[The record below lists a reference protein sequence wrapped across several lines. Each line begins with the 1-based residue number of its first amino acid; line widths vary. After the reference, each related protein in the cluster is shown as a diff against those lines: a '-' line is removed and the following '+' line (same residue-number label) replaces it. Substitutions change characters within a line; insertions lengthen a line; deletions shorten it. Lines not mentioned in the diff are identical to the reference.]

1 MAPKGA
7 MGGGASAPGLSSPE
21 KRKASKEKKDRS
33 KVQSAWLATVSRTRE
48 KYPIPSLHMRISLT
62 DGISRPRLGRWSVSR
77 RSGNENI
84 EVVRTKSQAGMLR
97 PRRFPTIYKSN
108 SRLFIDPFEHPLPE
122 RARPTSNKT
131 DSYKQSVIV
140 DLPER
145 VQMHIAS
152 HSTEKHSVVEEVPN
166 TLEIILAARIQQV
179 QQPSSRFEE
188 LNDDASVHELEAVFP
203 TASTPAEESHTPTA
217 VLLCEADDP
226 TALPTLDFLQRSF
239 TMDVNQPRRPKISL
253 SIPRSKSLHM
263 LPGSGATTAA
273 LLMSPLSPSSYTT
286 YRSLTQLPAMRY
298 SIISPL
304 TPIDMPMPMRPYSTI
319 SVPLFMEAS
328 DLAQAREEIP
338 PLPTFAASFSRKH
351 SASSS
356 MRHSRQL
363 QNWSAQ
369 QGEHQMARL
378 NAREDNASSSSPSP
392 SNDADDE
399 DDEDGTNEP
408 CTQTTR
414 SMTRKYMAASINKP
428 LPPEPQMVI
437 PSILPPLAYKPR
449 QVRITQAQENLP
461 RSRYSPT
468 HTGRLGGFRKAAST
482 KNPTL
487 DQAIEELE
495 WRLSSICEQ
504 RSASAGPW
512 PNTPIQVSRGLMLME
527 PLRSP
532 PPVPRSTDSGAIK
545 VPRRPIV
552 RSNSAGHIIFQSK
565 DISQKRARSCHDLRW
580 AGAASDTADIRL
592 EESETWYRTAS
603 ERSSADLSH
612 SVFSDADT
620 DGTCQTEQ
628 SHAQDKAKEKEKEKE
643 KVEVEV
649 ETEEN
654 CVINNAEM
662 PQAMQSSSVPAE
674 VCETVILRIMS
685 HMTTLKDLFATAALN
700 KGFYNAFKRH
710 EMYLIKATLCKS
722 SIAGWEFR
730 EISEETQLTPTAY
743 LRQYSVD
750 IYTMGMLKSLILV
763 QCESFLRPVTIAG
776 LVGADQTRSAEIDA
790 AFWRVWT
797 FCRLFGRSAGE
808 DEDIEAQVDWLNGGE
823 LAREQDPSSSF
834 GIGNGD
840 GLSKSELYDMNEL
853 WTCLSVLVQ
862 TFHGRTGEARAV
874 GIYEK
879 CQIDSKRDEELLLE
893 EWTWYLL
900 TCGPSCILEL
910 APGSFTTAKNRGWT
924 EWSPPAPGQG
934 RSRSKFFKEAMA
946 QVYEARLAEEL
957 RAKSGKAQRTSKA
970 SHRVTRSEEAR
981 ELDRRRQT
989 AFAEELRSQRQH
1001 SPSKSEPWTFSDER
1015 PMSVYSQVVRALPHE
1030 ASRISAQDL
1039 AAMPKPP
1046 STEERQFPPK
1056 STTREQTTPP
1066 RSRTPVLTSSSAVL
1080 TAADDIPT
1088 NGTGNVTVA
1097 SPVITSGRVAN
1108 DSYEIVDPADRA
1120 MTHLVDVLGFG
1131 KEAAKWALTR
1141 SETGHGVDV
1150 EKAVAIL
1157 LHDSPPTSRAS
1168 SRAEVHSPIEI
1179 ESSTARP
1186 EYVRKRTPL
1195 QQRDSMVTTD
1205 DMTEREKQQAN
1216 LTRMREKSYR
1226 VLGIGAPQGGKK
1238 FGSTLGRKLRV
1249 R

>member
-1 MAPKGA
+1 MALKGA
-7 MGGGASAPGLSSPE
+7 IAGGASAPVLSAPE

-77 RSGNENI
+77 RSGNESI

-122 RARPTSNKT
+122 RARPKSNKT

-166 TLEIILAARIQQV
+166 TLEIILSARIQQV

-203 TASTPAEESHTPTA
+203 TASTPAEDFHTPTA

-239 TMDVNQPRRPKISL
+239 TMDVKQPRRPKISL
-253 SIPRSKSLHM
+253 SIPRSKSLHT
-263 LPGSGATTAA
+263 LPGSGTPNAA
-273 LLMSPLSPSSYTT
+273 LLMSPLSPPSCTM

-338 PLPTFAASFSRKH
+338 PLPTFTASFSRKH

-363 QNWSAQ
+363 QNWSEQ
-369 QGEHQMARL
+369 QVEHQMARS
-378 NAREDNASSSSPSP
+378 NAQENNASSSSPSL

-399 DDEDGTNEP
+399 DDEDGTDKP

-414 SMTRKYMAASINKP
+414 SMAKKYVAASINKP

-449 QVRITQAQENLP
+449 QVKITQAQENLP

-468 HTGRLGGFRKAAST
+468 HTGRLDDLRKSAST

-495 WRLSSICEQ
+495 WRLSSICER

-532 PPVPRSTDSGAIK
+532 PPVPRSTDGGAVK
-545 VPRRPIV
+545 TPRRPIV
-552 RSNSAGHIIFQSK
+552 RSNSAGHIIFQTK

-580 AGAASDTADIRL
+580 AGAASDMADIHL

-628 SHAQDKAKEKEKEKE
+628 SHAQDRLKEKE
-643 KVEVEV
+643 KVEVE
-649 ETEEN
+649 TEKE
-654 CVINNAEM
+654 CVINNVEL
-662 PQAMQSSSVPAE
+662 PKAMQSCSVPAE
-674 VCETVILRIMS
+674 VAEAVILRIMS
-685 HMTTLKDLFATAALN
+685 NMTTLKDLFATAALN
-700 KGFYNAFKRH
+700 KGFYNTFKRH
-710 EMYLIKATLCKS
+710 EMYLIKATLCRS
-722 SIAGWEFR
+722 SIAAWELR
-730 EISEETQLTPTAY
+730 EISEENQITPTAY
-743 LRQYSVD
+743 LRQYSVE
-750 IYTMGMLKSLILV
+750 IYTMGMLKSLVLV

-776 LVGADQTRSAEIDA
+776 LVGTDPTRSAEIDA

-797 FCRLFGRSAGE
+797 FCRLFGSSAGE

-862 TFHGRTGEARAV
+862 TFHGRTDEARAV

-879 CQIDSKRDEELLLE
+879 CKIDANRDEELLLE

-900 TCGPSCILEL
+900 TLGPSCILAL
-910 APGSFTTAKNRGWT
+910 TPGSFSTARNLGLT
-924 EWSPPAPGQG
+924 EWSPPAPGQSS
-934 RSRSKFFKEAMA
+934 SRSKFFKEALT
-946 QVYEARLAEEL
+946 QVYEERLAEEL
-957 RAKSGKAQRTSKA
+957 KAKGGKAKRTSKA

-981 ELDRRRQT
+981 ELDRLRQT

-1046 STEERQFPPK
+1046 SIQERQFQLK
-1056 STTREQTTPP
+1056 STKREQTTPP
-1066 RSRTPVLTSSSAVL
+1066 RSRSPVLASSSAVP
-1080 TAADDIPT
+1080 TAADDIPV
-1088 NGTGNVTVA
+1088 NCTGNVTVP
-1097 SPVITSGRVAN
+1097 SPVITSGQVVD
-1108 DSYEIVDPADRA
+1108 DSCEVVDPADRA

-1150 EKAVAIL
+1150 EKAVEIL
-1157 LHDSPPTSRAS
+1157 LHGSPPTSRAS
-1168 SRAEVHSPIEI
+1168 SRGEVRSPVEI

-1186 EYVRKRTPL
+1186 EYVRKRTPVRIL
-1195 QQRDSMVTTD
+1195 QQRDSIVTTD

-1216 LTRMREKSYR
+1216 ITRMREKSYR

-1238 FGSTLGRKLRV
+1238 FGSTLGRRLRV

>member
-1 MAPKGA
+1 MALKGA
-7 MGGGASAPGLSSPE
+7 IGGAASAPGLSSPE

-108 SRLFIDPFEHPLPE
+108 PRLFIDPFEHPLPE

-179 QQPSSRFEE
+179 QQSSSRFEE

-203 TASTPAEESHTPTA
+203 TASTPAEESHTSTA

-239 TMDVNQPRRPKISL
+239 TMDVHQPRRPKISL
-253 SIPRSKSLHM
+253 CIPRSKSLHM
-263 LPGSGATTAA
+263 LSGSGAPNAT
-273 LLMSPLSPSSYTT
+273 LLMT
-286 YRSLTQLPAMRY
+286 MRY
-298 SIISPL
+298 SLISPL
-304 TPIDMPMPMRPYSTI
+304 TPMDMPKPMRPYSTI

-338 PLPTFAASFSRKH
+338 PLPTFTASFSQKH

-356 MRHSRQL
+356 TRHSRQL
-363 QNWSAQ
+363 QNWSARQ
-369 QGEHQMARL
+369 VQHQMARL
-378 NAREDNASSSSPSP
+378 NAREDNASSSSPSL

-399 DDEDGTNEP
+399 DDEDGTDEP

-414 SMTRKYMAASINKP
+414 SMTTKYMAASINKP

-437 PSILPPLAYKPR
+437 PNMLPPLAYKPR
-449 QVRITQAQENLP
+449 QVKMTQAQQNLP

-468 HTGRLGGFRKAAST
+468 HTGRLADFRKSAST

-495 WRLSSICEQ
+495 WRLSSICER
-504 RSASAGPW
+504 RSVSAGPW
-512 PNTPIQVSRGLMLME
+512 PNTPIQVRRGLMLME

-532 PPVPRSTDSGAIK
+532 PPVPRSTDGGAVK
-545 VPRRPIV
+545 TPRRPIV

-580 AGAASDTADIRL
+580 PGAASDTADIRL

-628 SHAQDKAKEKEKEKE
+628 SHAQDKLKEKEKE
-643 KVEVEV
+643 KVEVE
-649 ETEEN
+649 TEEE
-654 CVINNAEM
+654 CVINNVEL

-674 VCETVILRIMS
+674 VAETVILRIMS
-685 HMTTLKDLFATAALN
+685 NMTTLKDLFATAALN
-700 KGFYNAFKRH
+700 KGFYNTFKRH
-710 EMYLIKATLCKS
+710 EMYLIKATLRKS
-722 SIAGWEFR
+722 SIAAWELR
-730 EISEETQLTPTAY
+730 EISEENQLTPTAY
-743 LRQYSVD
+743 LRQYSVE
-750 IYTMGMLKSLILV
+750 IYTMGMLKSLVLV

-776 LVGADQTRSAEIDA
+776 LVGTDQTRSAEIDA

-797 FCRLFGRSAGE
+797 FCRLFGSSAGE

-879 CQIDSKRDEELLLE
+879 CNIDSKRDEELLLE

-900 TCGPSCILEL
+900 TLGPSCILAL
-910 APGSFTTAKNRGWT
+910 APGSFSTAKDLGLT

-934 RSRSKFFKEAMA
+934 RSRSKFFKEALT

-957 RAKSGKAQRTSKA
+957 KAKSGKAKRTSKA

-981 ELDRRRQT
+981 ELDRLRQT

-1015 PMSVYSQVVRALPHE
+1015 PMSVYSQVVSALPHE

-1046 STEERQFPPK
+1046 SNQERQSPAK
-1056 STTREQTTPP
+1056 YSTREQTTPP
-1066 RSRTPVLTSSSAVL
+1066 RSPTPVLARSSAVL
-1080 TAADDIPT
+1080 TAEEDIPA
-1088 NGTGNVTVA
+1088 NSTGNVTVA
-1097 SPVITSGRVAN
+1097 SPVITSARVAN

-1150 EKAVAIL
+1150 EKAVEIL
-1157 LHDSPPTSRAS
+1157 LHGSPPTSRAS
-1168 SRAEVHSPIEI
+1168 SRGEMHSPIEI
-1179 ESSTARP
+1179 ESSIARP
-1186 EYVRKRTPL
+1186 EYVRKRTPVRIL
-1195 QQRDSMVTTD
+1195 QQRDSIVTTD

-1216 LTRMREKSYR
+1216 ITRMREKSYR

-1238 FGSTLGRKLRV
+1238 FGSTLGRRLRV

>member
-1 MAPKGA
+1 MALKGA
-7 MGGGASAPGLSSPE
+7 IGGGASAPVLSSPD

-62 DGISRPRLGRWSVSR
+62 DGISRPRLGRWNVSR
-77 RSGNENI
+77 RPGNENI

-108 SRLFIDPFEHPLPE
+108 ARLFIDPFEHPLPE
-122 RARPTSNKT
+122 RARPKSNKT

-166 TLEIILAARIQQV
+166 TFEILLSARIQQV
-179 QQPSSRFEE
+179 QPPPSRFEE
-188 LNDDASVHELEAVFP
+188 LSDDASVHELEAVFP
-203 TASTPAEESHTPTA
+203 TASTPAEDFHTPTA

-226 TALPTLDFLQRSF
+226 TALPSLDFLQRSF
-239 TMDVNQPRRPKISL
+239 TMDVKQPHRPKISL

-263 LPGSGATTAA
+263 MPGSATPNAA
-273 LLMSPLSPSSYTT
+273 LLMSPLSPPSPTM

-304 TPIDMPMPMRPYSTI
+304 TPIDMPKPMRPYSTI

-328 DLAQAREEIP
+328 DLAQAMEEVP
-338 PLPTFAASFSRKH
+338 PLPTLTASFSRKH

-356 MRHSRQL
+356 IGYSRQL
-363 QNWSAQ
+363 QKTSDQCVEHKMAESNAQ
-369 QGEHQMARL
+369 NHA
-378 NAREDNASSSSPSP
+378 ASSSCPSP

-399 DDEDGTNEP
+399 DDGKGNDEP
-408 CTQTTR
+408 CSQTNR
-414 SMTRKYMAASINKP
+414 GMTKKYVVASINKP

-437 PSILPPLAYKPR
+437 PSMLPPLAYKPR
-449 QVRITQAQENLP
+449 QVKITQAQENLP

-468 HTGRLGGFRKAAST
+468 HTGKFSEFRNPAIT
-482 KNPTL
+482 KIPIL
-487 DQAIEELE
+487 DQAIEELD

-504 RSASAGPW
+504 RSASAGPR
-512 PNTPIQVSRGLMLME
+512 PHTPIQVSRGLMLME

-532 PPVPRSTDSGAIK
+532 PPVPQSADGGVVKT
-545 VPRRPIV
+545 PRRPIV

-565 DISQKRARSCHDLRW
+565 DISQKRARSCHDLRG
-580 AGAASDTADIRL
+580 AGAASDMADIAL

-612 SVFSDADT
+612 SVFSDAAT

-628 SHAQDKAKEKEKEKE
+628 SQAQDKGKEKE
-643 KVEVEV
+643 KVEG
-649 ETEEN
+649 ETEKE
-654 CVINNAEM
+654 CVINHVEL

-674 VCETVILRIMS
+674 VAEVVILRIMS
-685 HMTTLKDLFATAALN
+685 NMTNLKDLFATAALN
-700 KGFYNAFKRH
+700 KGFYNTFKRH
-710 EMYLIKATLCKS
+710 EMFLIKATLFKS
-722 SIAGWEFR
+722 SIAAWELR
-730 EISEETQLTPTAY
+730 EISEENQITPTAY
-743 LRQYSVD
+743 LRQYSVE
-750 IYTMGMLKSLILV
+750 IYTMGMLKSLVLV

-776 LVGADQTRSAEIDA
+776 LVGTDQARSAEIDA

-797 FCRLFGRSAGE
+797 FCRLFGSSAGE
-808 DEDIEAQVDWLNGGE
+808 DEDVDAQVDWLNGGE

-834 GIGNGD
+834 GIGNGN

-862 TFHGRTGEARAV
+862 TFHGRTGEARAA

-879 CQIDSKRDEELLLE
+879 CKIDASRDEEHLLE

-900 TCGPSCILEL
+900 TLGPSCILAL
-910 APGSFTTAKNRGWT
+910 ASGSFSTARNLGLT
-924 EWSPPAPGQG
+924 QWSPPAPGPG
-934 RSRSKFFKEAMA
+934 SSRSKFFKEALT
-946 QVYEARLAEEL
+946 QVYEERLAEEL
-957 RAKSGKAQRTSKA
+957 RSKGGKAKRTSKA

-981 ELDRRRQT
+981 ELDRIRQT

-1015 PMSVYSQVVRALPHE
+1015 PMSVYSQVVRALPPG

-1046 STEERQFPPK
+1046 SIQERQFQPMSPK
-1056 STTREQTTPP
+1056 STQTTPP
-1066 RSRTPVLTSSSAVL
+1066 RPRTPVLASSSAVP
-1080 TAADDIPT
+1080 TAEDDLPVSC
-1088 NGTGNVTVA
+1088 TGNVTVS
-1097 SPVITSGRVAN
+1097 SPVVTSGGIAN
-1108 DSYEIVDPADRA
+1108 DSCEVIDPVDKA
-1120 MTHLVDVLGFG
+1120 MTHLVDILGFG
-1131 KEAAKWALTR
+1131 RDAAKWALTR
-1141 SETGHGVDV
+1141 SETGHGVDL
-1150 EKAVAIL
+1150 EKAVEIL
-1157 LHDSPPTSRAS
+1157 LHGSPPTSRAS
-1168 SRAEVHSPIEI
+1168 SRAEVHSPVEI
-1179 ESSTARP
+1179 ESSAARP
-1186 EYVRKRTPL
+1186 EYVRKRTPVRIL
-1195 QQRDSMVTTD
+1195 QQRDSIVTTD

-1216 LTRMREKSYR
+1216 ITRMREKSYR
-1226 VLGIGAPQGGKK
+1226 VLGIGAPQAGKK
-1238 FGSTLGRKLRV
+1238 FGSTLGRRLRV